1 MKKKWLT
8 ITGIIAGIG
17 IILGLIVYIFVFN
30 KPHTD
35 YSKSTPEF
43 ELSASTL
50 FDEFRANPEATAA
63 KYNGKVL
70 AISGELNGV
79 EQTDSLT
86 IAVFSFEEGMFGN
99 EGVRC
104 TMIPEHS
111 EEILSIPPTTNLTLK
126 GLCTGYNDTDVI
138 LEHCSVVK

>member
-1 MKKKWLT
+1 MKKKWLA
-8 ITGIIAGIG
+8 IAGILAGLG
-17 IILGLIVYIFVFN
+17 IMLGLIVYFFVFN

-35 YSKSTPEF
+35 YSKSKPEF
-43 ELSASTL
+43 ELLASTL
-50 FDEFRANPEATAA
+50 FDEFRANPEASAT
-63 KYNGKVL
+63 KYNGRVL

-111 EEILSIPPTTNLTLK
+111 EEILSIPPATNVTLK